1 MNQQKLYQIGRL
13 AMHAYT
19 RLLLDAD
26 IHYNAALPTGAKII
40 APNHPTTLDPFLLPA
55 FYDEQI
61 HILVTES
68 AFKAPLFGRYLRAAG
83 HVEVVA
89 EQGRGAFEAAQQ
101 LLLEGKTI
109 AIFPEGALSPLYDSF
124 PRAHTGVVRLSLL
137 TGAPVIPVG
146 IAVQPHRVRFIHT
159 GIHDHQ
165 GEEEIARGY
174 LHAPY
179 GITSGLP
186 LIFNGDVEDRA
197 WVRQLSDRLMQ
208 HILRLS
214 RQSAYR
220 IHAYQ
225 PKISLYNTVEIPS
238 F

>member
-13 AMHAYT
+13 AMRAYT
-19 RLLLDAD
+19 RLLLDTDVRHSAP
-26 IHYNAALPTGAKII
+26 LPSGAKII
-40 APNHPTTLDPFLLPA
+40 APNHPTTLDPFLIPA

-68 AFKAPLFGRYLRAAG
+68 AFKAPMFGKYLRAAG

-89 EQGRGAFEAAQQ
+89 EQGRGAFEAARQ
-101 LLLEGKTI
+101 LLLEGKTV
-109 AIFPEGALSPLYDSF
+109 AIFPEGALSPLYGSCSQ
-124 PRAHTGVVRLSLL
+124 AHTGVVRLSLL

-146 IAVQPHRVRFIHT
+146 IAVQPHRIHVIRT
-159 GIHDHQ
+159 GIRNHDGQ
-165 GEEEIARGY
+165 EEIARGY

-179 GITSGLP
+179 GVTSGLP
-186 LIFNGDVEDRA
+186 LIFDGDVEDRA

-208 HILRLS
+208 HILRLG

-225 PKISLYNTVEIPS
+225 PKINLYETVELPS